1 MGLATDDAALSNALI
16 AAFNNPDR
24 AVEYLLGGIPDGAL
38 ARAQAHGKGKVA
50 SMAPRA
56 AAGAQA
62 PPTFPPGAHSA
73 TLPGGPLFLLR
84 NHPQLSQLKSA
95 IRTSV
100 DNIPIAINAIAQAMP
115 ELASAIEANKDA
127 FLQLM
132 NEPEGAAVAGV
143 AMGDGGGGMEGDEE
157 EEDEEGDFGEDDA
170 LDGLPGG
177 ASACV
182 CVCVLYPEGCK
193 EPFLCAAVS
202 GSASSP
208 RVLPLPSPPPF
219 MPRPAPPAD
228 PAALLQMIA
237 GLPAEQQAAAMQ
249 QLGIPGGAAGL
260 QQLMQMLGSLQ
271 GPGGGGPNPAAG
283 TVAVSLTPEDS
294 AAVDRLVG
302 MGFPKNKV
310 IEAYIACD
318 KNEELAANFLM
329 DSMMG

>member
-1 MGLATDDAALSNALI
+1 
-16 AAFNNPDR
+16 
-24 AVEYLLGGIPDGAL
+24 
-38 ARAQAHGKGKVA
+38 
-50 SMAPRA
+50 
-56 AAGAQA
+56 
-62 PPTFPPGAHSA
+62 
-73 TLPGGPLFLLR
+73 
-84 NHPQLSQLKSA
+84 
-95 IRTSV
+95 
-100 DNIPIAINAIAQAMP
+100 
-115 ELASAIEANKDA
+115 
-127 FLQLM
+127 
-132 NEPEGAAVAGV
+132 
-143 AMGDGGGGMEGDEE
+143 
-157 EEDEEGDFGEDDA
+157 
-170 LDGLPGG
+170 
-177 ASACV
+177 
-182 CVCVLYPEGCK
+182 
-193 EPFLCAAVS
+193 
-202 GSASSP
+202 
-208 RVLPLPSPPPF
+208 